1 MQKDLL
7 LPPWPE
13 DRDGGEIF
21 CEVSTV
27 GVFGVVCGTGTW
39 LGSLGRLDTWGGGD
53 GVDKI
58 GGGG

>member
-27 GVFGVVCGTGTW
+27 GVFGVVCGTGIW